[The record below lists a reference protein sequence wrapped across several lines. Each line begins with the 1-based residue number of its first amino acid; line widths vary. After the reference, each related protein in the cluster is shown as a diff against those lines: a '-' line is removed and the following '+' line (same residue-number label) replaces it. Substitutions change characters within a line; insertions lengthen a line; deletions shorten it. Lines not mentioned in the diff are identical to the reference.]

1 MNTSIF
7 ITPPH
12 QENTKIIKGW
22 DILKFIMALMVV
34 DIHSGTSDYWKAEW
48 LSRFNGILVEMAV
61 PIFFVLS
68 SYFVFKKTRKER
80 TWKPIVNFEKRIN
93 SLYVHW
99 IIVLL
104 PVILT
109 IWHKEYLQEDILTAV
124 LLFIKNYFFAYQFG
138 ASWFLGALIVAVPII
153 VLLKKVFTERFIWV
167 VPLIVYLYLNIAD
180 ESHFIF
186 SWYTENIRTPIL
198 SFPNGLLWLCLG
210 FYMTNER
217 IMVRLQGMP
226 TSIYYIIVVI
236 YFITGVIREEYT
248 FVLILPTVVS
258 VIMVFYKRAWNIS
271 ADTCIFLRNCS
282 IIIFCMHFSLI
293 SIICR
298 LPLMGCKPLLFL
310 VTLAISFS
318 CSAVLIKLSEHKN
331 YDWLKKFY

>member
-1 MNTSIF
+1 
-7 ITPPH
+7 
-12 QENTKIIKGW
+12 
-22 DILKFIMALMVV
+22 MALMVV
-34 DIHSGTSDYWKAEW
+34 DIHSGTTDYWEIEW
-48 LSRFNGILVEMAV
+48 IGQLNRIMIGMAV

-80 TWKPIVNFEKRIN
+80 SWKPIINFEKRIN
-93 SLYVHW
+93 SLYVYW
-99 IIVLL
+99 IVALS

-109 IWHKEYLQEDILTAV
+109 IWHKEYLKEDILTTF
-124 LLFIKNYFFAYQFG
+124 LLFIKNYFFAFQFG
-138 ASWFLGALIVAVPII
+138 ASWFLGALIVGVPII
-153 VLLKKVFTERFIWV
+153 VLLKKVFNERFVWV
-167 VPLIVYLYLNIAD
+167 VPLIVYLYINIAD
-180 ESHFIF
+180 ESYFIF

-210 FYMTNER
+210 FYMTNDK
-217 IMVRLQGMP
+217 IMLWLQGIP
-226 TSIYYIIVVI
+226 TSIYYSVLVV
-236 YFITGVIREEYT
+236 YFLTGVIYKEST
-248 FVLILPTVVS
+248 FILILPTVIS
-258 VIMVFYKRAWNIS
+258 VIMIFYKRLWNIS

-293 SIICR
+293 CLICY

-318 CSAVLIKLSEHKN
+318 CSAVLIKLSELKK